1 MRNLIAIFI
10 ICFGLQAHGSKISD
24 AYEALS
30 IFDYF
35 KAKQLFYK
43 TQSKFPCES
52 AFGLATIYFRTDNL
66 KTPSPTLYIILI
78 MKQFNR

>member
-1 MRNLIAIFI
+1 MRKI
-10 ICFGLQAHGSKISD
+10 ITILLVSFALQVFGSKISE

-43 TQSKFPCES
+43 SISKYPCQSS
-52 AFGLATIYFRTDNL
+52 YGLATIYFKTDNPFSNL
-66 KTPSPTLYIILI
+66 DK
-78 MKQFNR
+78 FD